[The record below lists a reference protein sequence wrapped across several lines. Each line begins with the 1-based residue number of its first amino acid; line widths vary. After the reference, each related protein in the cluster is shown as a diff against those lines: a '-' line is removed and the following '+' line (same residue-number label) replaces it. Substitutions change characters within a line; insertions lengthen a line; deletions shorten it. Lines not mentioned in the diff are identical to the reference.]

1 MPIFYRIL
9 KQFLLF
15 SIGFVTFV
23 DAGVS
28 LAQESIDVKKIQVLH
43 GSNDVGTWRKEF
55 DIALYDFVQQNSN
68 QTQSLRLAIDYT
80 GVENIGDD
88 SELSTVIDYL
98 KSRQRIDPAS
108 IVVSVLPPSAMFLE
122 TYGDEIYPGVKRL
135 HVASELRSSDNFFES
150 SNDLTL
156 TIDGDLEAMLVENL
170 RLIPSVVPGL
180 TDLFV
185 LSGSGEYGG
194 MQETMIRE
202 LLIETPV
209 NSNVHFLRGTPLEE
223 VVATMNQSGRASAAL
238 LLSYEYNDNG
248 NNINTQDALNEL
260 VDGTDVPIFGIFDS
274 VLGRGVVGGFMSRAQ
289 DTAFR
294 TGEVAV
300 AAMNEQQIVRSIIPY
315 NYLFDGRQL
324 DRVGINRSLLPE
336 NSIIQFDSQTVW
348 ETYLGQI
355 LFIFLVI
362 AIQTA
367 LIILL
372 VKSLRKQKA
381 SESALKSQAHDL
393 SMQKNL
399 FESVINSIPD
409 AVLICRVDRTIYAA
423 NKSTKEVF
431 NMEPDEIIGA
441 KANEL
446 IEYESEEQRVAE
458 LQMLDS
464 MEDSLEPIIL
474 KFKKKDGSHF
484 TGETVGTKII
494 SSQGNVLGYF
504 SLVRDV
510 TRRLSREQEERQTQ
524 KMEAL
529 GTLVGGIAHDFNNV
543 LGVIGA
549 YAELLGFDEKTEE
562 GRSNIGK
569 IMKATQRGS
578 DLCNQ
583 IMSFSR
589 DMSVEQKS
597 INLLDVANET
607 IKLLSA
613 TIPSHIKL
621 NFSYNGNEFPLYAN
635 FTQLQQ
641 ILLNLTTNSSHA
653 IGKNSGEISISI
665 NVEEITDRLYLSQGV
680 VPIGEYV
687 VLKVT
692 DSGCGI
698 SEENLNRIFE
708 PFYTTKNSEG
718 TGMGLAMVYKIVRA
732 HNGVIHLDSR
742 IDRGTNISIYFP
754 KIGSSRIAS
763 SEELTRKLVPGNGE
777 RILLVDDEI
786 ELLESVKRILMGIGY
801 DVDAYSDSVEALK
814 SFKEEPAKYDLLISD
829 QVMPGLNG
837 TGLMQSM
844 REVRNDLPVILC
856 TGYSEVLDESY
867 NQESDISTIMRK
879 PFTAIEM
886 SHSIEQALTPRF
898 NA

>member
-1 MPIFYRIL
+1 M
-9 KQFLLF
+9 
-15 SIGFVTFV
+15 
-23 DAGVS
+23 
-28 LAQESIDVKKIQVLH
+28 LAQEPIDVRKIQVLH
-43 GSNDVGTWRKEF
+43 GSTDVGTWRKEF
-55 DIALYDFVQQNSN
+55 DIALYEFVQRNSN
-68 QTQSLRLAIDYT
+68 PTQSLRLSIDYT
-80 GVENIGDD
+80 GVEDIRTD
-88 SELSTVIDYL
+88 SELSTIIDYL
-98 KSRQRIDPAS
+98 KSRQQIDPAS

-135 HVASELRSSDNFFES
+135 HVASELRNGDNYFDA
-150 SNDLTL
+150 NNGLTL
-156 TIDGDLEAMLVENL
+156 TIDGDLEEMVVENL

-185 LSGSGEYGG
+185 LSGSGDYGG
-194 MQETMIRE
+194 MQETMVRE

-209 NSNVHFLRGTPLEE
+209 NSNVHFVRGTPIEE
-223 VVATMNQSGRASAAL
+223 LVATMNQSGNASAAL
-238 LLSYEYNDNG
+238 LMSYEYNDNG

-260 VDGTDVPIFGIFDS
+260 VNGTEVPVFGIFDS
-274 VLGRGVVGGFMSRAQ
+274 VLGRGVVGGYMSRAQ

-294 TGEVAV
+294 TGEVAL
-300 AAMNEQQIVRSIIPY
+300 AAINDESIVRSTVPY
-315 NYLFDGRQL
+315 NFQFDGRQL

-336 NSIIQFDSQTVW
+336 NSIVQFDSQTVW

-355 LFIFLVI
+355 LFVFLII
-362 AIQTA
+362 AIQSV
-367 LIILL
+367 LILLL
-372 VKSLRKQKA
+372 VKSLRKQRA

-393 SMQKNL
+393 SIQKNL

-409 AVLICRVDRTIYAA
+409 AVLICRVDRTVYAA

-431 NMEPDEIIGA
+431 DMEPDEIIGT

-446 IEYESEEQRVAE
+446 IEYENEEQRAAE

-464 MEDSLEPIIL
+464 MGESLEPIIL
-474 KFKKKDGSHF
+474 RFKKKSGTHF

-510 TRRLSREQEERQTQ
+510 TKRLSREQEERQTQ

-562 GRSNIGK
+562 GLGNIEK
-569 IMKATQRGS
+569 IMKATKRGS

-607 IKLLSA
+607 VKLLSA

-621 NFSYNGNEFPLYAN
+621 NLSYSGNEFPLYAN

-641 ILLNLTTNSSHA
+641 ILLNLTTNSSHS
-653 IGKNSGEISISI
+653 IGTNAGKISLSIST
-665 NVEEITDRLYLSQGV
+665 EEIKDKLYLSQGV
-680 VPIGEYV
+680 VPVGEYV
-687 VLKVT
+687 VLKVSDT
-692 DSGCGI
+692 GCGI
-698 SEENLNRIFE
+698 SEENINRIFE
-708 PFYTTKNSEG
+708 PFYTTKKTEG

-732 HNGVIHLDSR
+732 HNGVIHLDSG
-742 IDRGTNISIYFP
+742 IDHGTNISIYFP
-754 KIGSSRIAS
+754 RFGHGRVAS
-763 SEELTRKLVPGNGE
+763 SEDLAQKLVKGNGE
-777 RILLVDDEI
+777 RILLVDDEV
-786 ELLESVKRILMGIGY
+786 ELLESVKRILLGIGY
-801 DVDAYSDSVEALK
+801 DVDAYSDSVEALR

-844 REVRNDLPVILC
+844 RKVRDDLPVILC
-856 TGYSEVLDESY
+856 TGYSEVLDE
-867 NQESDISTIMRK
+867 NHEQDSDVSSIMRK
-879 PFTAIEM
+879 PFTAAEM